1 MWGFGCSVLFVR
13 RFARLYLILRTDY
26 EGLVDLFVLDV
37 ALEEVAEVSIEHRS
51 LVVPGGSEPQRPQD
65 PRHGSR

>member
-51 LVVPGGSEPQRPQD
+51 LVVVLLCTWRFRTSTTTRP
-65 PRHGSR
+65 